1 MTQQATIGELSGPR
15 SLENA
20 KEWMRDRL
28 KKRIHPLGL
37 TNPEATLRTID
48 GLKGLDG
55 ENWAAAWI
63 ATGNGYLE
71 QGKTL
76 EAAGDLAA
84 AREAY
89 YQAYGFYFLGRFPCP
104 NHPAKEENYRLEL
117 EAYAKFGALAS
128 PPIVPVTIPFKA
140 DNALQP
146 EIRFYFRKPENVARP
161 PVVIM
166 WGGVDAWKEEMTEL
180 SDTLVAAG
188 IATIAMD
195 NVGTG
200 QSPLKARQDGEAQFL
215 PVIEWARAHAELDG
229 ERIGL
234 IGRSFGG
241 HWATKLAHLMPEKLR
256 CAVNWGGGVH
266 YMFQRDWVEQSRY
279 PDSYLMEL
287 VETRS
292 RMLGASNDAEY
303 IEGFRVLSLLDQGL
317 LSRPCAPLLLVN
329 GKEDKQCPIADIHL
343 LLEHGSPKSVRLF
356 PGGHMGFGPHTVPT
370 IVAWVADQLHITK
383 GNSHE

>member
-1 MTQQATIGELSGPR
+1 MLNVPQATGELTGPR
-15 SLENA
+15 SLDNA
-20 KEWMRDRL
+20 KHWMRDRL
-28 KKRIHPLGL
+28 AKRIHPLGL
-37 TNPEATLRTID
+37 TDPGTTLETIEALT
-48 GLKGLDG
+48 GLDG
-55 ENWAAAWI
+55 ERWAQAWI
-63 ATGNGYLE
+63 ATGNRFMALGD
-71 QGKTL
+71 QQM
-76 EAAGDLAA
+76 AAGEMAA
-84 AREAY
+84 ARDAY

-104 NHPAKEENYRLEL
+104 NHPAKEESYRLEL
-117 EAYAKFGALAS
+117 AAYAKFGALAQ
-128 PPIVPVTIPFKA
+128 PPIVSISLPFEA
-140 DNALQP
+140 EDAISH
-146 EIRFYFRKPENVARP
+146 EIRFYLRKPEGVEKP
-161 PVVIM
+161 PVLIM

-180 SDTLVAAG
+180 SNALVSQG

-200 QSPLKARQDGEAQFL
+200 QSPLKARRNGEIQFL
-215 PVIEWARAHAELDG
+215 PVIEWVRKATDLDG
-229 ERIGL
+229 SRIGL

-241 HWATKLAHLMPEKLR
+241 HWATKLAHLLPDSLR

-266 YMFQRDWVEQSRY
+266 YMFQPEWVEASRY

-292 RMLGASNDAEY
+292 RMLGAKNDAEY

-317 LSRPCAPLLLVN
+317 LSGPCAPLLLVN

-370 IVAWVADQLHITK
+370 IVAWVRHHL
-383 GNSHE
+383 N

>member
-1 MTQQATIGELSGPR
+1 MSAPTGELTGPR

-20 KEWMRDRL
+20 KAWMRDRL
-28 KKRIHPLGL
+28 AKRIHPLGL
-37 TNPEATLRTID
+37 TDPQATLQTMD
-48 GLKGLDG
+48 TLEGLDG
-55 ENWAAAWI
+55 ARWAKAWI
-63 ATGNGYLE
+63 ATGNAFNAKADAFLSS
-71 QGKTL
+71 
-76 EAAGDLAA
+76 GDTAA
-84 AREAY
+84 ARDAY

-104 NHPAKEENYRLEL
+104 NHPDKEESYRLEL
-117 EAYAKFGALAS
+117 EAYAKFGALAD
-128 PPIVPVTIPFKA
+128 PPIQPVSLPFDA
-140 DNALQP
+140 PDALSN
-146 EIRFYFRKPENVARP
+146 EIRFYLRKPAGVEKP

-180 SDTLVAAG
+180 SSQLVAAG

-200 QSPLKARQDGEAQFL
+200 QSPIKARSNGEIQFA
-215 PVIEWARAHAELDG
+215 PVIDWVMQAADLDG
-229 ERIGL
+229 SRIAL

-266 YMFQRDWVEQSRY
+266 YMFQPEWVEASRY

-292 RMLGASNDAEY
+292 RMLGARNDAEY
-303 IEGFRVLSLLDQGL
+303 VEGFRVLSLLDQGL
-317 LSRPCAPLLLVN
+317 LSQPCAPLLLVN

-370 IVAWVADQLHITK
+370 IVSWV
-383 GNSHE
+383 GNYLK

>member
-1 MTQQATIGELSGPR
+1 MSNIAQATGELIGPR

-20 KEWMRDRL
+20 KAWMRDRL
-28 KKRIHPLGL
+28 AKRIHPLGL
-37 TNPEATLRTID
+37 TDPQATLETIEA
-48 GLKGLDG
+48 LTGLDG
-55 ENWAAAWI
+55 KRWAQAWI
-63 ATGNGYLE
+63 ATGHRFIMTADGHM
-71 QGKTL
+71 
-76 EAAGDLAA
+76 AAGDVSA
-84 AREAY
+84 ARDAY

-104 NHPAKEENYRLEL
+104 NHPVKEESYRLEL
-117 EAYAKFGALAS
+117 EAYAKFGALAE
-128 PPIVPVTIPFKA
+128 PPIVPVSLPFEA
-140 DNALQP
+140 EGALSDH
-146 EIRFYFRKPENVARP
+146 IRFYLRKPAGVEKP
-161 PVVIM
+161 PVLIM
-166 WGGVDAWKEEMTEL
+166 WGGVDAWKEEMTGL
-180 SDTLVAAG
+180 SNALIAQG

-200 QSPLKARQDGEAQFL
+200 ESPLKARQNGEIQFL
-215 PVIEWARAHAELDG
+215 PVIEWVMTSEELDG
-229 ERIGL
+229 SRIGL

-241 HWATKLAHLMPEKLR
+241 HWATKLAHLKPEILR

-266 YMFQRDWVEQSRY
+266 YMFQPEWVEASRY

-292 RMLGASNDAEY
+292 RMLGARNDAEY

-317 LSRPCAPLLLVN
+317 LSRPSTPLLLVN

-370 IVAWVADQLHITK
+370 IVSWVRNHLI
-383 GNSHE
+383 

>member
-1 MTQQATIGELSGPR
+1 MSGPNGELTGPR
-15 SLENA
+15 SLDDA
-20 KEWMRDRL
+20 KAWMRDRL
-28 KKRIHPLGL
+28 AKRIHPLGL
-37 TNPEATLRTID
+37 TDPQATLQTID
-48 GLKGLDG
+48 ALEGLDG
-55 ENWAAAWI
+55 ARWAKAWI
-63 ATGNGYLE
+63 ATGNTFMD
-71 QGKTL
+71 KA
-76 EAAGDLAA
+76 EALLSAGDKNA
-84 AREAY
+84 ARDAY

-104 NHPAKEENYRLEL
+104 NHPDKEESYRLEL
-117 EAYAKFGALAS
+117 EAYGRFGALAE
-128 PPIVPVTIPFKA
+128 PPILPVSLPFDGPA
-140 DNALQP
+140 ALSS
-146 EIRFYFRKPENVARP
+146 EIHFYLRKPVGVEKP

-180 SDTLVAAG
+180 STQLVSRG

-200 QSPLKARQDGEAQFL
+200 QSPIKARRDGEIQFA
-215 PVIEWARAHAELDG
+215 PVIDWVTQAADLDG
-229 ERIGL
+229 SRIAL

-266 YMFQRDWVEQSRY
+266 FMFQPDWVEASRY

-292 RMLGASNDAEY
+292 RMLGAQNDAEY
-303 IEGFRVLSLLDQGL
+303 IEGFRALSLLDQGL
-317 LSRPCAPLLLVN
+317 LSQPCAPLLLVN
-329 GKEDKQCPIADIHL
+329 GKDDKQCPIADIHL

-370 IVAWVADQLHITK
+370 IVSWV
-383 GNSHE
+383 GNYLT